1 MKTLLI
7 TPVSARAPSGDSP
20 LWTRQFR
27 LLSQVSAQ
35 LRLENLCR
43 PQEEASKSV
52 GMMYRVNESIRSMDL
67 FILVPSVPEVKR
79 QEYTWDTLINITM
92 ATLLDTI
99 TLFKDVLVL
108 NGSFGCFKANS
119 SAPFKHDS
127 SFCHRLK
134 SHFKG
139 AKRVS
144 SDQSDSK
151 K

>member
-1 MKTLLI
+1 M
-7 TPVSARAPSGDSP
+7 
-20 LWTRQFR
+20 
-27 LLSQVSAQ
+27 
-35 LRLENLCR
+35 
-43 PQEEASKSV
+43 

-67 FILVPSVPEVKR
+67 FILVPSVPEVAG
-79 QEYTWDTLINITM
+79 QEAGIHLGQTNKHHHGY
-92 ATLLDTI
+92 A
-99 TLFKDVLVL
+99 VRYHHVVQ
-108 NGSFGCFKANS
+108 GCPGAFGCFKANS

-127 SFCHRLK
+127 SFCHRLT